1 MDDLNKAFSSGP
13 NKKIFTYDDMVKEF
27 GEELRTKFRSK

>member
-1 MDDLNKAFSSGP
+1 MDDLNKQFSSGP

-27 GEELRTKFRSK
+27 GPEFEKFRP